1 MKQSGYRTTFH
12 IYSIFFLSLL
22 GTLLV
27 VCCLFAMLITAPNPN
42 GKNVRSDWAKNF
54 TLDFSDYIIFVDGSP
69 TIKQTGI
76 ERLQDN
82 HIGLQILDTAGNEVY
97 AYQKPNN
104 AQDYYSNTDLLQ
116 LYQTGHFDNASP
128 EDMTAFIGVITGNE
142 KDYAYVLY
150 FPMNIQKVTMYLNG
164 ERFAGGKKVIIFIIG
179 ILLVIVLFL
188 GLGYGL
194 LVTKAIS
201 RLSAS
206 IRDISGRCY
215 LPAKEKGAFRDL
227 IKSLNELDGE
237 VRASDRLREKTEN
250 LRREWIS
257 NITHDLKTPLSPIK
271 GYAEVLHD
279 DTEKTAVEYRRYA
292 GIMLKNAAY
301 MENLIDDLKLTW
313 QLENGTL
320 PVNRQEQNIVRFL
333 RELSIDILN
342 RPEYENRMILF
353 ECSDNITDETAR
365 LSFDTKLFTRAFQN
379 LMINAFVHGTKDTE
393 VTVKIGVSES
403 ELTISVSDNGGGMSN
418 VVAERLFERY
428 YRGTNTE
435 SKTEGTGLGLA
446 IAKNIVE
453 LHGGTISVNSTPGVG
468 TSFLIRFPG
477 N

>member
-12 IYSIFFLSLL
+12 IYLIFFLSLL
-22 GTLLV
+22 GTLIA
-27 VCCLFAMLITAPNPN
+27 VCCLFAMLITTTNPN
-42 GKNVRSDWAKNF
+42 GKNVRSDQPKIF
-54 TLDFSDYIIFVDGSP
+54 TQDFSKYIVFVNDTP
-69 TIKQTGI
+69 KIKQTGL
-76 ERLQDN
+76 ELLQET
-82 HIGLQILDTAGNEVY
+82 HVGLQILDTAGNEIY

-164 ERFAGGKKVIIFIIG
+164 ERFAGGKKVIVFIIG

-188 GLGYGL
+188 GFGYGL

-237 VRASDRLREKTEN
+237 VRTGDRLREKTEN

-271 GYAEVLHD
+271 GYAEILCD
-279 DTEKTAVEYRRYA
+279 DTEKTISQCKRYA
-292 GIMLKNAAY
+292 EIMLKNAAY

-313 QLENGTL
+313 QLENGML
-320 PVNRQEQNIVRFL
+320 PICRQEQNIVRFL

-342 RPEYENRMILF
+342 RPEYEERTILF
-353 ECSDNITDETAR
+353 QCSENITDEIVM
-365 LSFDTKLFTRAFQN
+365 LSFDKKLLTRTFQN
-379 LMINAFVHGTKDTE
+379 LIINAFVHGGKDTE
-393 VTVKIGVSES
+393 VTVQ
-403 ELTISVSDNGGGMSN
+403 ISVSECWLNITISDNGKGMSK
-418 VVAERLFERY
+418 EETDRLFDRY

-435 SKTEGTGLGLA
+435 SKSEGTGLGLA
-446 IAKNIVE
+446 IAKSIIE
-453 LHGGTISVNSTPGVG
+453 LHGGTISVTSSPGAG
-468 TSFLIRFPG
+468 TAFLIRFPG
-477 N
+477 I

>member
-12 IYSIFFLSLL
+12 IYSIFFLSLS

-54 TLDFSDYIIFVDGSP
+54 TLDFSDCIIFVDGSP
-69 TIKQTGI
+69 TVKQTGI

-97 AYQKPNN
+97 AYQKPGN
-104 AQDYYSNTDLLQ
+104 AQDTYSNADLLQ
-116 LYQTGHFDNASP
+116 LNQTGHLDT
-128 EDMTAFIGVITGNE
+128 EDMTSFAGIVTESGKE
-142 KDYAYVLY
+142 YAYILH
-150 FPMNIQKVTMYLNG
+150 FPVNIQKVTMYLNG
-164 ERFAGGKKVIIFIIG
+164 ERFTGGKKIVFLTIG
-179 ILLVIVLFL
+179 ILLAVIISL
-188 GLGYGL
+188 GLVYGFFMTKTIRK
-194 LVTKAIS
+194 LVT
-201 RLSAS
+201 S
-206 IRDISGRCY
+206 IQDISGRCY
-215 LPAKEKGAFRDL
+215 LPVKAKGAFRDL
-227 IKSLNELDGE
+227 YNSLNELDAG
-237 VRASDRLREKTEN
+237 VKTSDKLREETEN
-250 LRREWIS
+250 MRREWIA

-320 PVNRQEQNIVRFL
+320 PVNRQEQYIVRFL

-353 ECSDNITDETAR
+353 ECSDDITDETAL

-379 LMINAFVHGTKDTE
+379 LIINAFVHGTKDTE

-403 ELTISVSDNGGGMSN
+403 ELTINVSDNGGGMSN

>member
-27 VCCLFAMLITAPNPN
+27 LCCLFAMLITVANPN

-69 TIKQTGI
+69 TVKQTGI

-97 AYQKPNN
+97 ACQTPGN
-104 AQDYYSNTDLLQ
+104 AQDAYSNADLLQ
-116 LYQTGHFDNASP
+116 LNQTGHLDT
-128 EDMTAFIGVITGNE
+128 EDMTSFVGIVTECGKE
-142 KDYAYVLY
+142 YAYILH

-164 ERFAGGKKVIIFIIG
+164 ERFAGGKKIVFSAIG
-179 ILLVIVLFL
+179 ILLAGIISL
-188 GLGYGL
+188 GLVYGFL
-194 LVTKAIS
+194 MTKTIRKLVT
-201 RLSAS
+201 S
-206 IRDISGRCY
+206 IQDISGRCY
-215 LPAKEKGAFRDL
+215 LPVKAKGAFRDL
-227 IKSLNELDGE
+227 YNSLNELDAG
-237 VRASDRLREKTEN
+237 VKTSDKLREQTEN
-250 LRREWIS
+250 MRREWVA

-271 GYAEVLHD
+271 GYAEILQD

-313 QLENGTL
+313 QLESGTL

-353 ECSDNITDETAR
+353 ECSDNITDETAL

-393 VTVKIGVSES
+393 VTVKIGVSER
-403 ELTISVSDNGGGMSN
+403 ELTINVSDNGGGMSN

-428 YRGTNTE
+428 YRGINTE

-453 LHGGTISVNSTPGVG
+453 LHGGTISVNSPPGVG